1 MRSNPL
7 ILFPFLGFSC
17 YNSALIFPACESI
30 RRYLIL
36 EVKTDQEDN
45 IPTNEESSY
54 SAEQIKV
61 LPGLEAVR
69 KRPDMY
75 IGDTSA
81 RGFHHLVFEVLDN
94 SVDEALAGFCD
105 KIIVTIHVDGSLTV
119 EDNGRGIPVDKHEET
134 GKSAAE
140 VVMTMLHAGGKF
152 EGKVYQVSGGLHGV
166 GVTVVNALSEYLILE
181 IRREGKVWYQRYERS
196 EAVTELK
203 ETGKTDRS
211 GTKIRFKPDDTI
223 FEVTEFNYDTLAHR
237 IRELAFLNKGL
248 TIQVVDERTGKDQ
261 EFVYEGGIVAFID
274 ELNRNKKPL
283 HPEPI
288 YVSGEKDDII
298 VEVAL
303 QYNDSYSETIFS
315 YANNINNIEGGTHLT
330 GFRGALTRTVNKYAE
345 DKGLVKNAKVSLSG
359 EDAREGLTA
368 VISVKLPDPKFEGQT
383 KTKLGNTEVKGIVEV
398 LLNEKLGIFF
408 EENPSVG
415 KKIIEKAV
423 DAARAREAA
432 RKARELTRRKSA
444 LESGSLPG
452 KLADCQERDPELCE
466 VYLVEGESAGG
477 SAKQARAR
485 YNQAVLP
492 LKGKI
497 LNVEKARFDKML
509 SNEEIRTLITVLGTG
524 IGSDDFDISKLR
536 YHKVILMT
544 DADVDGSHI
553 RTLLLTFFYRHFPE
567 IIEKGH
573 LYVAQPPLYRVKKGR
588 DEKYLK
594 DDYEYEDHFL
604 ELGTGGISL
613 NVSQNG
619 SGAKEIKGS
628 RLLDIIKKSIAYERA
643 LARIGKFGRDVKIVD
658 AFASR
663 EGFKKGHLKSDKEAE
678 LDAHLQGIKEWIQN
692 RYPEV
697 VSLDWKLLD
706 DPEHDC
712 SKISYSFKE
721 NGRNRSTV
729 IDFDFL
735 NSPDFEEIKK
745 LKDSITAA
753 GEPPYNV
760 GDNGE
765 TVELPSLPEVTEH
778 ILSRGKKGMSIQ
790 RYKGLGEMNPDQ
802 LWETTMNPETR
813 VLKQVQIEDAFQTD
827 EIFTVL
833 MGDQVEPRKLFI
845 ETNALN
851 VSNLDV

>member
-1 MRSNPL
+1 
-7 ILFPFLGFSC
+7 
-17 YNSALIFPACESI
+17 
-30 RRYLIL
+30 L
-36 EVKTDQEDN
+36 EVKRDPDENTPAKNDG
-45 IPTNEESSY
+45 SY
-54 SAEQIKV
+54 NAEQIKV

-75 IGDTSA
+75 IGDTSS

-119 EDNGRGIPVDKHEET
+119 EDNGRGIPVDKHKET

-152 EGKVYQVSGGLHGV
+152 DGKVYRVSGGLHGV

-181 IRREGKVWYQRYERS
+181 IRREGKVWYQRYEVS
-196 EAVTELK
+196 KAVSDLV

-211 GTKIRFKPDDTI
+211 GTKIRFKPDPTI
-223 FEVTEFNYDTLAHR
+223 FEISEFNYDTLAHR

-248 TIQVVDERTGKDQ
+248 VIQIIDERTGKDQ
-261 EFVYEGGIVAFID
+261 EYSYEGGIVAFIN
-274 ELNRNKKPL
+274 ELNKNKKPL

-303 QYNDSYSETIFS
+303 QYNDSYTETIFA

-383 KTKLGNTEVKGIVEV
+383 KTKLGNTNVKGIVEV

-408 EENPSVG
+408 EENPSVAR
-415 KKIIEKAV
+415 KIIEKAV

-477 SAKQARAR
+477 SAKQARSR

-567 IIEKGH
+567 IIERGH
-573 LYVAQPPLYRVKKGR
+573 LYVAQPPLFRVKKGKS
-588 DEKYLK
+588 EKYLK
-594 DDYEYEDHFL
+594 DEQEYDDHFL
-604 ELGTGGISL
+604 EIGTDGVSL
-613 NVSQNG
+613 NISDNG
-619 SGAKEIKGS
+619 NGAKEIKGS
-628 RLLDIIKKSIAYERA
+628 RLLDIIKKSISYEKA
-643 LARIGKFGRDVKIVD
+643 LNRIGKFGRDLRIID

-663 EGFKKGHLKSDKEAE
+663 EGFRKSHLKYDNESE
-678 LDAHLQGIKEWIQN
+678 LEAHLQGIKEWIET

-697 VSLDWKLLD
+697 TSLDWKLLE
-706 DPEHDC
+706 DPEHNS
-712 SKISYSFKE
+712 SKVSYTFRE

-735 NSPDFEEIKK
+735 NSPDFEEINRLRDTIK
-745 LKDSITAA
+745 TA
-753 GEPPYNV
+753 GEPPYGVKEN
-760 GDNGE
+760 E
-765 TVELPSLPEVTEH
+765 EKVELSSLAEVTEH
-778 ILSRGKKGMSIQ
+778 ILARGKKGMSIQ

-802 LWETTMNPETR
+802 LWETTMDPEKR
-813 VLKQVQIEDAFQTD
+813 ILKQVRIEDAFETD
-827 EIFTVL
+827 EIFTIL
-833 MGDQVEPRKLFI
+833 MGDQVEPRKHFI

>member
-1 MRSNPL
+1 M
-7 ILFPFLGFSC
+7 
-17 YNSALIFPACESI
+17 
-30 RRYLIL
+30 
-36 EVKTDQEDN
+36 EVKRDQEDN

-54 SAEQIKV
+54 NAEQIKV
-61 LPGLEAVR
+61 LPGLEAIR

-75 IGDTSA
+75 IGDTST

-196 EAVTELK
+196 KAVTELK

-223 FEVTEFNYDTLAHR
+223 FEITEFNYDTLAHR

-248 TIQVVDERTGKDQ
+248 VIQIIDERTGKDQ
-261 EFVYEGGIVAFID
+261 EYFYEGGIVAFIN
-274 ELNRNKKPL
+274 ELNKNKKPL

-408 EENPSVG
+408 EENPSVA

-524 IGSDDFDISKLR
+524 IGSDDFDINKLR

-604 ELGTGGISL
+604 ELGTGGVSL
-613 NVSQNG
+613 KASDNG
-619 SGAKEIKGS
+619 NGAKEIKGS
-628 RLLDIIKKSIAYERA
+628 RLLDIIKKSISYERA
-643 LARIGKFGRDVKIVD
+643 LNRIGKFGRDFKIVD

-663 EGFKKGHLKSDKEAE
+663 DGFKKSHLKSENETE
-678 LDAHLQGIKEWIQN
+678 LDTHLQGIKEWIEA

-697 VSLDWKLLD
+697 SSLDWKLLD
-706 DPEHDC
+706 DPEHNC
-712 SKISYSFKE
+712 SKISYNFKE

-735 NSPDFEEIKK
+735 NSPDFEEIKR
-745 LKDSITAA
+745 LKDSIKAA
-753 GEPPYNV
+753 GDPPYSV
-760 GDNGE
+760 GDNGDI
-765 TVELPSLPEVTEH
+765 VNLPSLAEVTEH
-778 ILSRGKKGMSIQ
+778 ILTRGKKGMSIQ
-790 RYKGLGEMNPDQ
+790 RYKGLGEMNPEQ

-813 VLKQVQIEDAFQTD
+813 VLKQVMIEDAFQTD